1 MFYVEQY
8 DRVRR
13 TLVLLTGSR
22 ERGEDLTQEVFVRTC
37 QRWEQVRAM
46 EALGAW
52 VHRVAVNL
60 ARSEARR
67 GRSELRAREGVRA
80 QRRTDLPAPASADED
95 LAAALAAL
103 PADDR
108 AVVVLRYAS
117 DLAVADVARVL
128 DIPEG
133 TVKTR
138 ARRRL
143 SVLRAHGL
151 DVDEAKVHD
160 GGQPVPE
167 VEDARPAGRAGTGGH
182 AALLRPEEQG
192 S

>member
-8 DRVRR
+8 DRVHR

-46 EALGAW
+46 EAPGAW

-67 GRSELRAREGVRA
+67 GRSERRA

-117 DLAVADVARVL
+117 NLAVADVARVL

-138 ARRRL
+138 ARRGL

-167 VEDARPAGRAGTGGH
+167 AEDARPAGRAGTGGH